1 MGFSKEASRQA
12 LMDNGN
18 NLEAALNVLL
28 NSNKQKPVTGPP
40 LRGIIL
46 NVPDNIVCFSKKCIL
61 LTKTG
66 FCCCEVCNFI

>member
-1 MGFSKEASRQA
+1 MDEKALRHITEMGFSKEASRQA

-46 NVPDNIVCFSKKCIL
+46 
-61 LTKTG
+61 
-66 FCCCEVCNFI
+66 

>member
-28 NSNKQKPVTGPP
+28 NSNKQKPVMGPP
-40 LRGIIL
+40 LRGIIH
-46 NVPDNIVCFSKKCIL
+46 
-61 LTKTG
+61 
-66 FCCCEVCNFI
+66 

>member
-28 NSNKQKPVTGPP
+28 NSNKQKPVMGPP
-40 LRGIIL
+40 LRGIIHYR
-46 NVPDNIVCFSKKCIL
+46 FKKKNQL
-61 LTKTG
+61 LMQSVQITTNCL
-66 FCCCEVCNFI
+66 FFHLS

>member
-28 NSNKQKPVTGPP
+28 NSTKQKPATVPP
-40 LRGIIL
+40 LRGIHYA
-46 NVPDNIVCFSKKCIL
+46 VYQTVSFPVQKKAYC
-61 LTKTG
+61 G
-66 FCCCEVCNFI
+66 